1 MNNDPMRPISIEML
15 KEIVAAS
22 LGVTPTEIT
31 NELSLDEAPSWDS
44 IAHIAI
50 FTELESRLDQTFTA
64 NQIME
69 TRDFEALCTL
79 VGLAPSEAV
88 DD

>member
-1 MNNDPMRPISIEML
+1 MRTISIEML

-22 LGVTPTEIT
+22 LGIKPAEIT
-31 NELSLDEAPSWDS
+31 NELSLDKTPSWDS

-50 FTELESRLDQTFTA
+50 FTDLESRLEQTYTA
-64 NQIME
+64 SQIME

-79 VGLAPSEAV
+79 VGLAPSEDV